1 VSLGLGCGGEIDA
14 GLNPSGTVGVEAPRM
29 DDPRRIGPHELQLA
43 DVIFVTSDSAVGQ
56 FIRTVTGAEVSH
68 TFLAL
73 GDGNVVEATFD
84 SVEKRPL
91 SLALHGTTIAI
102 AMRRP
107 DLGEAQRAAIR
118 EHALGFVGR
127 PYDFVGVNA
136 AGVHS
141 SPAMAVGVCLNVP
154 LACVAFEIN
163 ATPEHRDRR
172 LFCSELVCR
181 TYELAGVPLVDR
193 SPSFVNPAEVYRSPR
208 LRYVGHLPVGA
219 AAGS

>member
-1 VSLGLGCGGEIDA
+1 MYAVNPHSEPNTTRYAHCSQAARSGGF
-14 GLNPSGTVGVEAPRM
+14 EA
-29 DDPRRIGPHELQLA
+29 
-43 DVIFVTSDSAVGQ
+43 SS
-56 FIRTVTGAEVSH
+56 
-68 TFLAL
+68 
-73 GDGNVVEATFD
+73 
-84 SVEKRPL
+84 
-91 SLALHGTTIAI
+91 
-102 AMRRP
+102 
-107 DLGEAQRAAIR
+107 
-118 EHALGFVGR
+118 
-127 PYDFVGVNA
+127 
-136 AGVHS
+136 VHS